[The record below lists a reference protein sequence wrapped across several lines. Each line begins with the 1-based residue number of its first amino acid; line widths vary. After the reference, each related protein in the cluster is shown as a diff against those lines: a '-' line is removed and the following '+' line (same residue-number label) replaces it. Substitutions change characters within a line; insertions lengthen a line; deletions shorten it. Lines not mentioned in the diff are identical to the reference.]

1 MTSQSIDFSARNT
14 DTGVDPMFTH
24 RWSPRAFQK
33 HTIDQATLARIM
45 DAARWSPSC
54 FNAQPWRIYTSTD
67 KTFDDFLNLL
77 VEGNQGWAKD
87 TSVIGFMIGQKNF
100 EHNGKPNAWHGFDSG
115 AAWMSL
121 TLQARME
128 GLYTHGMGG
137 IKPAEIADYLQLD
150 SNEYEVLMGFT
161 IGKLAD
167 LTSLSEE
174 QRANEV
180 PNQRKGLAEIWHQ
193 I

>member
-1 MTSQSIDFSARNT
+1 MSKQTINFDARDAGTGIDPLFIQ
-14 DTGVDPMFTH
+14 

-33 HTIDQATLARIM
+33 TSIDDSTMLRIM

-54 FNAQPWRIYTSTD
+54 FNAQPWRFYTSTEA
-67 KTFDDFLNLL
+67 TFDDFLNLL

-87 TSVIGFMIGQKNF
+87 NAVIGFLVAEKNF
-100 EHNGKPNAWHGFDSG
+100 EHNGKANSHAEFDSG
-115 AAWMSL
+115 AAWMSM

-137 IKPAEIADYLQLD
+137 IKAAEAAEYLKIDTDTAD
-150 SNEYEVLMGFT
+150 VLMGFT

-167 LTSLSEE
+167 LSQLDEE
-174 QRANEV
+174 QRKNET
-180 PNQRKGLAEIWHQ
+180 PNSRKELAEIWHSV
-193 I
+193 

>member
-1 MTSQSIDFSARNT
+1 MSTKPDFSARIS
-14 DTGVDPMFTH
+14 DTGVAPLFLE
-24 RWSPRAFQK
+24 RWSPRAFQRYS
-33 HTIDQATLARIM
+33 IDADTLTRIM

-54 FNAQPWRIYTSTD
+54 FNAQPWRFYTSTEA
-67 KTFDDFLNLL
+67 TFDDFLSLL

-87 TSVIGFMIGQKNF
+87 VSVIGFLIGQKHF
-100 EHNGKPNAWHGFDSG
+100 EHNGKPNAYSAFDSG
-115 AAWMSL
+115 AAWMSM

-137 IKPAEIADYLQLD
+137 IKANEVAEYLKLD
-150 SNEYEVLMGFT
+150 TEQYEVLMGFT

-167 LTSLSEE
+167 FEGLSDE

-180 PNQRKGLAEIWHQ
+180 PNQRKALDDVWFSVS
-193 I
+193 